1 MVFLVKKQKLHGRE
15 LATNNSRVRD
25 YVVTDRNQL
34 HLVLGLSDLQVITVR
49 SLSCMLRGVGMSDM
63 YVKQQIAKKGNGS
76 VDVKD
81 RESSDGEELEDQIL
95 ISKED
100 ASIAGMFGRKLSI
113 LLAGEWNQVRALT
126 RKRLFP

>member
-95 ISKED
+95 ISKMP
-100 ASIAGMFGRKLSI
+100 A
-113 LLAGEWNQVRALT
+113 LLECSGGS
-126 RKRLFP
+126 